1 MIVVLPTV
9 ITMCGPI
16 VVRRLVTT
24 DRVAANNEVAGFKFA
39 TLGVVYL
46 ALGLVMLVA
55 TVVVSAVAL

>member
-1 MIVVLPTV
+1 MYYAWYLQRALRTV
-9 ITMCGPI
+9 YGQGRALT
-16 VVRRLVTT
+16 L
-24 DRVAANNEVAGFKFA
+24 FKFA